1 MNSLLAEDTISTQ
14 SIYEL
19 FRSAF
24 MRVELDDDGDVR
36 VHTENGPRIWVLVD
50 DKRFHLRLLCSYR
63 FDSEATEYQKM
74 EFANKL
80 NDSMVMVRFAV
91 DGDSLIVD
99 YYLSYEEGILPYH
112 IVSGVRRMS
121 KIVTSAIAEND
132 VQNIII

>member
-1 MNSLLAEDTISTQ
+1 MSTLLTEDAVSNE
-14 SIYEL
+14 SIFEL

-50 DKRFHLRLLCSYR
+50 SNRHHLRFLCSYR

-80 NDSMVMVRFAV
+80 NDTVVMVRFAI
-91 DGDSLIVD
+91 DGDSLVVD

-112 IVSGVRRMS
+112 IVAGVRRMS

-132 VQNIII
+132 VQNIVL